1 MSEQRRRFVSVGA
14 AALVAAACRAVADER
29 SLLEPSSAGGLEGK
43 TTNPTLPDSLIEHTH
58 SLLDSLRAAAL
69 GPFLAD
75 WPLASERRQV
85 MPSALPVLRWLL
97 EAQADAPAF
106 SLELVNDVCR
116 AAPSMAWRQTY
127 TTTEVGAA
135 FLQNYGWSEI
145 VGLSGPLASER
156 IACGFLLLGP
166 ETHYPR
172 HRHEAEEVY
181 IPLAGTASWQQGDG
195 RWRERPPGVVIHHAS
210 DEPHAMRTSK
220 HALLALYLWH
230 SANLHQKSHF
240 DR

>member
-1 MSEQRRRFVSVGA
+1 MIDESRRRFVSVGA
-14 AALVAAACRAVADER
+14 AAALVAAACPAVAGAGAV
-29 SLLEPSSAGGLEGK
+29 LEPSGADDPEGK
-43 TTNPTLPDSLIEHTH
+43 TADLIERTH
-58 SLLDSLRAAAL
+58 AQLNSLRTAAL

-75 WPLASERRQV
+75 WPLANERRPV
-85 MPSALPVLRWLL
+85 VPSALPVLRWLP
-97 EAQADAPAF
+97 EAKADAPALT
-106 SLELVNDVCR
+106 LELVNDLCR
-116 AAPSMAWRQTY
+116 AAPAMARRQTN
-127 TTTEVGAA
+127 TATEVGAA
-135 FLQNYGWSEI
+135 FLENYGWSEI

-195 RWRERPPGVVIHHAS
+195 RWRERPPGTVIHHAS
-210 DEPHAMRTSK
+210 HEPHAMRTGGRP
-220 HALLALYLWH
+220 LLALYLWR
-230 SANLHQKSHF
+230 SANLHQKAYF